1 MMKVPDLNRCCFCFP
16 LRCGIILFAFINIK
30 EIAMLRLYNYYAVAT
45 SLAAIIPSFFLVS
58 RRMYTDSAIS
68 FFAIALQCYVIV
80 LVRSDV
86 VKLEEKL
93 FRQQGSPHYSH
104 SINIVSDTVTLL

>member
-1 MMKVPDLNRCCFCFP
+1 MGVILNF
-16 LRCGIILFAFINIK
+16 LLLYGAYQK